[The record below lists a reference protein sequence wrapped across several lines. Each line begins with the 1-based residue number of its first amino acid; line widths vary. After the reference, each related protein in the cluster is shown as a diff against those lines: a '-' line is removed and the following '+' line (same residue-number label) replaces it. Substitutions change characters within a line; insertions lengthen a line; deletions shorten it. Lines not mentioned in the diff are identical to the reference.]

1 MFVSL
6 LFLCNNRVFYTKP
19 TYSVNGQKDEKPGL
33 VPLLE
38 TSIELRIPNVEL
50 KPSLDEIQSAVNE
63 CAR

>member
-1 MFVSL
+1 M
-6 LFLCNNRVFYTKP
+6 FYTKP